1 MWSFSEAGRK
11 FVISFINN
19 MMSLV
24 AILSVFMYV
33 VARIELRDW
42 QSYVIMFSI
51 CLVMCVATVCNV
63 IEFMEAPSKS
73 DPRLRR
79 MKKLSAAM
87 YKGGAGFRSSLVL
100 IRFAWRRR
108 KLRVLES
115 IVLAFLLSGV
125 MLIVLVAAMIATP
138 K

>member
-11 FVISFINN
+11 SVISFINN

-24 AILSVFMYV
+24 AILSVLMYV
-33 VARIELRDW
+33 VTRIELRDW
-42 QSYVIMFSI
+42 QSYVIIISI
-51 CLVMCVATVCNV
+51 VLVMGVATICN
-63 IEFMEAPSKS
+63 IMEFMAAPSQS

-79 MKKLSAAM
+79 MKRLSAAM
-87 YKGGAGFRSSLVL
+87 YKGRAGFRSSVVL
-100 IRFAWRRR
+100 IKFAWRRR

-115 IVLAFLLSGV
+115 IVLVFLLSGV
-125 MLIVLVAAMIATP
+125 MLTVLVAAMIATP